1 MVARLKTWSGT
12 GETLTTADINAEFNN
27 LVNAIST
34 DTASHID
41 LTDVYAWTGAHSFS
55 AAVTHTNTIT
65 VGVNDTGHDVKFFG
79 ASAGAYMEWDE
90 SADQLR
96 IMGASAD
103 ATTSTGKLLLAT
115 SLTDVNAND
124 VLGKID
130 FQAPHEAGGTDAITV
145 AASIQAIAQGTFA
158 AGLNATDLIFYT
170 GHSEAATEKL
180 RITSQGEIGI
190 GGANYGTDGQVLTSA
205 GAGAAPAWESP
216 TVGDITG
223 VTAGVGL
230 SGGGTTGA
238 LTLTLDLSELS
249 TVTPADGDFFST
261 LDSDGANEQKTT
273 TTALAT
279 LFAGTGLT
287 ASSSVIGVD
296 ASQTQITSVGTIG
309 TGTWQ
314 GTKVA
319 SAYLDDDTA
328 HLSGTQTFSGAKTF
342 TGVTTHGGNVVSDT
356 DSTDDLGT
364 TGVRWKDLY
373 IDSITC
379 TDQITATGFTG
390 TLDGILGSGTPAAA
404 TVTTFTSTGI
414 DDNATGEI
422 LQITDAG
429 ATVAG
434 NFSAT
439 DLDGIIGSNTAA
451 AGSFTTL
458 TAGGDVTVANGYG
471 LVVGG
476 TAQQTIS
483 DGGGATD
490 VVPEVQIL
498 GTATADMTALIGG
511 WSTTATRLA
520 APTLALLKS
529 GNATIASHTVV
540 TDDEILGSI
549 IAYGDDGTDYESSA
563 AAIEFAVDGTPGTGD
578 MPGRIAFYTTVDA
591 GEVLAERM
599 RIDSTGDVGIGITP
613 TTNLEV
619 ATNIRV
625 TGGEGVV
632 SSFQMWADDGDDN
645 ADKWHFTGSAG
656 GNLTVAN
663 QGASS
668 NYTFVQTGW
677 LGIGEAVNTNM
688 TVGLTINQGAN
699 DDGIFAFKSSDVGH
713 AMTGIEEAD
722 TYGSFRKVTPTGGGL
737 RIRGYTDGDGAA
749 SEAIMLQGF
758 LGEAA
763 DTTDTS
769 SSSGVVT
776 VNGSVTDAG
785 TSVTVVADAGNVF
798 TVENNGTAR
807 VLVKGNGDM
816 HVTNTTLTAL
826 DNENDVGLVRAMQRE
841 SSNGLGMAMT
851 KWDDEM
857 TTNSDDL
864 KRVGALSSQGDFR
877 VVQRY
882 QDVLG
887 GAIWQ
892 THTRQMELE
901 ERVVS
906 MELALLEATDTIKRL
921 ESN

>member
-34 DTASHID
+34 DTANHID

-364 TGVRWKDLY
+364 TSVRWANVYADNIGDTGQDLTVLATTTNLPSGHVFDYNGADVTITHAANTLTMAGGNFKQTGGY
-373 IDSITC
+373 ISVAALDHVYLDGGSNTSIRESAADTMTVQIGGNDDFKFTGSTLTIGRNAATNGAICAPESMYFNTDS
-379 TDQITATGFTG
+379 DATATGTEFVWGHNRTA
-390 TLDGILGSGTPAAA
+390 DSG
-404 TVTTFTSTGI
+404 G
-414 DDNATGEI
+414 NEI
-422 LQITDAG
+422 ARLEE
-429 ATVAG
+429 AG
-434 NFSAT
+434 N
-439 DLDGIIGSNTAA
+439 L
-451 AGSFTTL
+451 
-458 TAGGDVTVANGYG
+458 
-471 LVVGG
+471 
-476 TAQQTIS
+476 
-483 DGGGATD
+483 
-490 VVPEVQIL
+490 
-498 GTATADMTALIGG
+498 LIGG
-511 WSTTATRLA
+511 ITAGASTINSLH
-520 APTLALLKS
+520 LFV
-529 GNATIASHTVV
+529 GTV
-540 TDDEILGSI
+540 
-549 IAYGDDGTDYESSA
+549 
-563 AAIEFAVDGTPGTGD
+563 P
-578 MPGRIAFYTTVDA
+578 
-591 GEVLAERM
+591 
-599 RIDSTGDVGIGITP
+599 
-613 TTNLEV
+613 
-619 ATNIRV
+619 
-625 TGGEGVV
+625 
-632 SSFQMWADDGDDN
+632 
-645 ADKWHFTGSAG
+645 TGSATNG
-656 GNLTVAN
+656 VILYAAGANAELTVRDELGNLTTLSPHKFDLTEPSEEMAWSYHSERDGRAVEVDMLKLARM
-663 QGASS
+663 
-668 NYTFVQTGW
+668 VEKLTGEQ
-677 LGIGEAVNTNM
+677 LVHIG
-688 TVGLTINQGAN
+688 
-699 DDGIFAFKSSDVGH
+699 DV
-713 AMTGIEEAD
+713 
-722 TYGSFRKVTPTGGGL
+722 
-737 RIRGYTDGDGAA
+737 
-749 SEAIMLQGF
+749 
-758 LGEAA
+758 
-763 DTTDTS
+763 
-769 SSSGVVT
+769 
-776 VNGSVTDAG
+776 
-785 TSVTVVADAGNVF
+785 
-798 TVENNGTAR
+798 
-807 VLVKGNGDM
+807 
-816 HVTNTTLTAL
+816 
-826 DNENDVGLVRAMQRE
+826 
-841 SSNGLGMAMT
+841 
-851 KWDDEM
+851 
-857 TTNSDDL
+857 
-864 KRVGALSSQGDFR
+864 
-877 VVQRY
+877 
-882 QDVLG
+882 
-887 GAIWQ
+887 
-892 THTRQMELE
+892 
-901 ERVVS
+901 
-906 MELALLEATDTIKRL
+906 
-921 ESN
+921 